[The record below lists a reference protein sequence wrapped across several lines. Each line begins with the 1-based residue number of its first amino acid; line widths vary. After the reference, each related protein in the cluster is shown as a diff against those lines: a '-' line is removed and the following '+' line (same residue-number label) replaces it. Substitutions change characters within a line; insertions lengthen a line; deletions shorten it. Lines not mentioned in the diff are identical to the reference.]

1 MQRRTFLQLA
11 TGAVALPSLA
21 RTAHADDYPS
31 RPVHVMVGFPAGG
44 PTDIAARLIGQWL
57 QERLGQP
64 FVIENRPGAAT
75 NIATEA
81 VAHAAPDGYTLLAAV
96 GTNAFNGAL
105 YPDLSFNFIRDF
117 AMVAGIQVTPLVLEV
132 NPAMPVTSVPELI
145 AYAKADPGKVSMG
158 SFGTGTISQIA
169 GALFKMNA
177 GIDVV
182 HVPYKGSAPMIPD
195 LLAGR
200 IDAAIDNLPT
210 SFQLIKNGKLRALAV
225 TSPTRWAPLPDVPA
239 LAEFQPGFEARGW
252 VGFAVPKPTPAAVI
266 DKLNAAVN
274 AALADPTIIARFA
287 DLGAVPYPA
296 TPAELDT
303 LFAEQADKWTKV
315 IRAAGIKAE

>member
-1 MQRRTFLQLA
+1 MKRRTFLQLA
-11 TGAVALPSLA
+11 TSVVALPAIA
-21 RTAHADDYPS
+21 RTARADEYPS

-57 QERLGQP
+57 QGRLGQP

-132 NPAMPVTSVPELI
+132 NPSMSVKSVPELI
-145 AYAKADPGKVSMG
+145 AYAKANPGKISMG

-252 VGFAVPKPTPAAVI
+252 VGFAVPKPTPVAVI

-274 AALADPTIIARFA
+274 ASLADPTIIARFA

-296 TPAELDT
+296 KPAELDK

-315 IRAAGIKAE
+315 IRAAGIRAE